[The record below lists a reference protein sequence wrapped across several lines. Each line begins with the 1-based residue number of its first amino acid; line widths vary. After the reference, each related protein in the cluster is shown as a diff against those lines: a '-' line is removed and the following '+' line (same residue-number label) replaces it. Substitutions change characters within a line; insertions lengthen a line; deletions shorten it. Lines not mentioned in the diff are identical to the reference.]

1 MTSSMKNI
9 SNLVV
14 EVGGVWGIGET
25 QEVCTHLKMERNHPW
40 AASCPQQSRHGR
52 DIYIDTDM
60 LQIRAVISCKV
71 ASAYIV
77 TAVNADTGLMQ

>member
-1 MTSSMKNI
+1 MKNI

-25 QEVCTHLKMERNHPW
+25 QEVCTHLTMERNLPW
-40 AASCPQQSRHGR
+40 AASCPQQPRHGR
-52 DIYIDTDM
+52 DDT
-60 LQIRAVISCKV
+60 LEIRAVIICKV

-77 TAVNADTGLMQ
+77 TAVNADTRPMQ